1 MTDQQQ
7 KFREAV
13 EFVAERLRLVSEDH
27 PGYYERLAEE
37 AIRASAAWR
46 SGEDFRRLISTEGKS
61 EALQVAETLHRLR
74 RGSLDEDTALD
85 AVDNLRSLAPSLLS
99 RQVEAWVAAGRPMLS
114 SSPRT
119 EEQPRD

>member
-1 MTDQQQ
+1 MTDQHQ

-13 EFVAERLRLVSEDH
+13 EFVAERLSLVSADH

-61 EALQVAETLHRLR
+61 EALQVAETIHRLP
-74 RGSLDEDTALD
+74 GPSEEETVVD
-85 AVDNLRSLAPSLLS
+85 AVDDLRRLAPSLLARS
-99 RQVEAWVAAGRPMLS
+99 VEAWVAAGRPMLS
-114 SSPRT
+114 ANPLT